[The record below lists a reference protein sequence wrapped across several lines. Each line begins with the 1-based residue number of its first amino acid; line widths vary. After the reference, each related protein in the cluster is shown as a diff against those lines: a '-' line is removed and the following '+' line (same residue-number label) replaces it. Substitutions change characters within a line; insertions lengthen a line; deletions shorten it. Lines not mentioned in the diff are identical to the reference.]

1 MRISSHRSL
10 FAVILLGLLLI
21 GCEGGTEPNSPSIPI
36 GLYRHAEQSTQGG
49 VETKRVRTIL
59 LPSQLEGHIYDT
71 LYTLHNGSWEADS
84 TAEIEL
90 HFQLVGDGYQRTTE
104 VHRGEGMTADTTI
117 GYWYFFRRGDSL
129 YYYMGHRLL
138 GTNAGIVGSWESD
151 PRDTAA
157 TRRYYALN
165 FTRDSVSITYKAR
178 QVGDLTGI
186 YRYQTDRNKITIAGL
201 PFSLGSRYEVV
212 PGWSLYLTSE
222 ATVGYEVVK

>member
-1 MRISSHRSL
+1 MAAL
-10 FAVILLGLLLI
+10 LLLI
-21 GCEGGTEPNSPSIPI
+21 LLVGCEGGTEPNSSSIPI
-36 GLYRHAEQSTQGG
+36 GLYSHTEHSTQGG
-49 VETKRVRTIL
+49 LETKWARTIL

-71 LYTLHNGSWEADS
+71 LFTMRNGSWEIDS
-84 TAEIEL
+84 TLETGL

-104 VHRGEGMTADTTI
+104 VHRVVGLPVDTTI

-129 YYYMGHRLL
+129 YFYTGHRFI
-138 GTNAGIVGSWESD
+138 GNNAGIVGSWESD

-157 TRRYYALN
+157 MHRYYALN

-186 YRYQTDRNKITIAGL
+186 YRYQADRNKITIAGL

-222 ATVGYEVVK
+222 ATHGYGVVK